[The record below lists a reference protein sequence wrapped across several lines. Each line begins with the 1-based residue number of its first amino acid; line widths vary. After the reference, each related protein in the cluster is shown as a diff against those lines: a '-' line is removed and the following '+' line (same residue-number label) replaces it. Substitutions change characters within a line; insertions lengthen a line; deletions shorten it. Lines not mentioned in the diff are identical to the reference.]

1 MCAHVFINLC
11 YSLPAQLI
19 NLSGHQTSTKPYS
32 RAEDSNTLSSCFSHQ
47 ERGEVSVGGSSE
59 EENQGVSSPFI
70 SHQRTHVCSH
80 SQRHWCYWPPKLPHC
95 RATGSL
101 DSQAPL
107 LTEQSV
113 RFRSFYSAVL
123 GSPKKLQWW
132 LYKKNT
138 LWCRQ
143 VIRRKRT
150 RTAIKT
156 VNRRPKRKKKKKL
169 NSISARSR
177 RNTPQSATHIL
188 SPNFSLV
195 LRVLEKC

>member
-1 MCAHVFINLC
+1 MKSPVPPTPRGATPLQRQQRVRGAGFSRGQLKGPPNHSMCAHVFINLC

-47 ERGEVSVGGSSE
+47 ERGEVSVRGSSE

-101 DSQAPL
+101 DSEAPL

-123 GSPKKLQWW
+123 GSPKKLQ
-132 LYKKNT
+132 
-138 LWCRQ
+138 
-143 VIRRKRT
+143 
-150 RTAIKT
+150 
-156 VNRRPKRKKKKKL
+156 
-169 NSISARSR
+169 
-177 RNTPQSATHIL
+177 
-188 SPNFSLV
+188 
-195 LRVLEKC
+195 